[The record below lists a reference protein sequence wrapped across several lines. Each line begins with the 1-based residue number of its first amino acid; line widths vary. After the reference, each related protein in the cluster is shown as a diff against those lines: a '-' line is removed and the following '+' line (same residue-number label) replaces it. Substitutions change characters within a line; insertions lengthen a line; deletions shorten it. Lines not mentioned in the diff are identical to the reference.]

1 MSYRSGKECFRHTPK
16 VGNIYPAKGGA
27 SYRRSTQKWI
37 VVSIVGDADK
47 DLLSAKCVVL
57 GLDQHDNVVS
67 SQTYNAF
74 ALSDRELLGW
84 CDITQLRFEP

>member
-16 VGNIYPAKGGA
+16 VGNIYPAKGGG
-27 SYRRSTQKWI
+27 SYHRSTQKWI

-47 DLLSAKCVVL
+47 DLLSAKCVML
-57 GLDQHDNVVS
+57 GLDVDNNVCS

-84 CDITQLRFEP
+84 CDVTQLRFEP

>member
-1 MSYRSGKECFRHTPK
+1 MTYRSGRVSFQHVPK

-47 DLLSAKCVVL
+47 DLLSAKCVML
-57 GLDQHDNVVS
+57 GLDEHDNVVS

-84 CDITQLRFEP
+84 CDVTQLRFEP